1 FSEDRLKNFCA
12 ILTDL
17 DKAYITEENDTFAN
31 EAYIK
36 AQMAAQESGE
46 SRKQELDEYTKE
58 NKYIQAFYAENTF
71 ETEVIDHDDNFEMF
85 ADIVD
90 LEYKREADKKRVWAN
105 LSSDDK
111 ELRYDSVLKLAKKI
125 GKGWLA
131 TELAQKSDNGVQIP
145 T

>member
-1 FSEDRLKNFCA
+1 
-12 ILTDL
+12 
-17 DKAYITEENDTFAN
+17 
-31 EAYIK
+31 
-36 AQMAAQESGE
+36 MAAQESGE